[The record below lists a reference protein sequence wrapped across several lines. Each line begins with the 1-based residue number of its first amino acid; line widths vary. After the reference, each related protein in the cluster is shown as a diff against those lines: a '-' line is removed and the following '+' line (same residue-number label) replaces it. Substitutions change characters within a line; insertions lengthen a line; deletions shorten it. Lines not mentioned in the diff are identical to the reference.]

1 MKQENQDFIPQ
12 KLKRNNHFTE
22 RQSPSILHILPMGH
36 TNGMITKPSPNN
48 ISHHQQQQQ
57 QQQPAANH
65 RPVTSCSHCRQ
76 HKIKCDAHQNF
87 PSPCSRCTKYG
98 LHCEVDPQFKPKKG
112 SQLQL
117 MRRDLDDL
125 KVKVNYI
132 MNNENILFKHI
143 NEISPINKDLMMSRN
158 FNNFDTPRDITTQT
172 DGSIMSPYQNSL
184 DQSHT
189 PNTHFNPVNHT
200 TDNIPIQ
207 NNVTSNV
214 PESKMGPNSKNQSTK
229 ISVQTYLVTEPTLLN
244 KNNNIDDLKR
254 TNSNVSNVSTIHS
267 KHAIGDNENGLPNT
281 LQLALQRGARIDE
294 NVIAQVKSNSTA
306 PQQMVNS
313 VANANSND
321 MDTVKSSKKSPVVLT
336 TETLNPLPSPYNN
349 IDEFVLGDVHIS
361 IDTATRLH
369 TIFVTDYLPYFP
381 IMYTNSVTELYSQ
394 SQLLFWTVM
403 LTACLSDP
411 EPTLYNKLSVV
422 IKQLAIETCWMRTP
436 RSTHITQ
443 ALLIL
448 CIWPLPNQKV
458 LDDCSYRFVGLAKSL
473 SYQLGLHRGEFITEF
488 TRSQTSMPN
497 AEKWRTR
504 TWLGIYFAELCWAS
518 ILGLPPTSKTDYLV
532 ENALKCRVEEDAVEP
547 TTSEPDTTDKN
558 SNDAN
563 DNTNDESKMHLPSRF
578 KKMISLSH
586 FQLKLCN
593 VMGSS
598 VTSPDGL
605 IGPKERA
612 GVLSVLNK
620 ELNELANVSNF
631 ETSTDVNIYYL
642 YVRLM
647 VYCFAFFPETPIED
661 QAKYIT
667 DSYLCA
673 TKIVTLLTKLLEVHQ
688 LISLPIFVR
697 QSATFS
703 ALILFKLQLTPLLP
717 NQYLNSARQSIV
729 TVHRLFRNQ
738 LTAWATVENDISR
751 TASMLEKL
759 NLVLITHSEVFV
771 EESGVISRMR
781 SHLTG
786 SLFYD
791 LVWCVHEARRREMDP
806 KYNEAAI
813 KNAKDKRK
821 LKNKNKNDNSNWDK
835 KLYPLPLYNHITR
848 DDFKTITQ
856 TTPGGTT
863 VTTLVPTKT
872 ALKHAEELARTN
884 DKKDSAI
891 EINGIPLF
899 MLDETGSVKIDDV
912 LAQGNMGMVASHLA
926 NSNKHDH
933 YSDMGDSTHGSQSNT
948 TLGTP
953 NSDYGSYY
961 HNSTHNGNG
970 SSGKA
975 SHGTNR
981 SASNT
986 GSLFSSNS
994 STSAPTTNIS
1004 QYTGGSIEQTN
1015 KNQPFNSAPFR
1026 NQPDSNS
1033 NNLNSYL
1040 NSNKKRQASQQDNS
1054 PQANNNKVRNNSSG
1068 VNGMSK
1074 TQNSKKGSITN
1085 YNKTNGNNKNN
1096 NNIQNKNT
1104 NNNDVFVNPINDF
1117 FQQQGAGWTEGNL
1130 SNDDFFGWF
1139 DINME
1144 PEF

>member
-1 MKQENQDFIPQ
+1 MKEENQQYQVANLKKQ
-12 KLKRNNHFTE
+12 KLNPEVN
-22 RQSPSILHILPMGH
+22 SPTSQLQHIPPILPMAH
-36 TNGMITKPSPNN
+36 NSGMITKNTTSNN
-48 ISHHQQQQQ
+48 SNNNSNNSAVSSSHTAT
-57 QQQPAANH
+57 AANH

-87 PSPCSRCTKYG
+87 PTPCSRCTKYG

-112 SQLQL
+112 SQLQM

-125 KVKVNYI
+125 KIKVNYLLA
-132 MNNENILFKHI
+132 NENVLFKHI
-143 NEISPINKDLMMSRN
+143 NENPIGRENLLSRATSNFNTPKDLA
-158 FNNFDTPRDITTQT
+158 TQT
-172 DGSIMSPYQNSL
+172 DLSIMSPYQSTL
-184 DQSHT
+184 DPTHT
-189 PNTHFNPVNHT
+189 PLPQSVLPNQNHNNIDSNTNP
-200 TDNIPIQ
+200 
-207 NNVTSNV
+207 
-214 PESKMGPNSKNQSTK
+214 STK
-229 ISVQTYLVTEPTLLN
+229 ISVQTYLVTEPALLN
-244 KNNNIDDLKR
+244 KNHINANDDIKR
-254 TNSNVSNVSTIHS
+254 TTSNTSNVSTIMS
-267 KHAIGDNENGLPNT
+267 KGKSNNENAIPNT
-281 LQLALQRGARIDE
+281 LQMALQRGAQTDE
-294 NVIAQVKSNSTA
+294 NVIAQVKSNSNDSEQLPGNT
-306 PQQMVNS
+306 
-313 VANANSND
+313 SNNIRATSID
-321 MDTVKSSKKSPVVLT
+321 GGHSLNNKKSPVILT
-336 TETLNPLPSPYNN
+336 TETLNPLPSPYTN
-349 IDEFVLGDVHIS
+349 IDEFVLGDVHLS
-361 IDTATRLH
+361 MTAATRLH
-369 TIFVTDYLPYFP
+369 TIFVKDYLPYFP

-411 EPTLYNKLSVV
+411 EPSLYTKLSVV

-518 ILGLPPTSKTDYLV
+518 ILGLPSTSKTDYLV
-532 ENALKCRVEEDAVEP
+532 EKALKCDIEEDPIEASTSTTINKQTNNEDKTNDNG
-547 TTSEPDTTDKN
+547 TTS
-558 SNDAN
+558 SNDDSNAFG
-563 DNTNDESKMHLPSRF
+563 DDIPEHCELKLPSRF
-578 KKMISLSH
+578 KKMISLSN

-612 GVLSVLNK
+612 GALSVLNK
-620 ELNELANVSNF
+620 ELDTLASISGFEENV
-631 ETSTDVNIYYL
+631 DVHIYYL

-661 QAKYIT
+661 QSEYIT

-673 TKIVTLLTKLLEVHQ
+673 TKIVTLLTNILEVHQ
-688 LISLPIFVR
+688 LISLPIFIR
-697 QSATFS
+697 QSVTFS

-759 NLVLITHSEVFV
+759 NLVLITHSEVFI
-771 EESGVISRMR
+771 EENGVISRMR

-806 KYNEAAI
+806 KYNEAAF
-813 KNAKDKRK
+813 KNAREKRK
-821 LKNKNKNDNSNWDK
+821 LRNKGKNVTNNWDK

-872 ALKHAEELARTN
+872 ALKHAEEMAKTN
-884 DKKDSAI
+884 DKKEGSAI

-912 LAQGNMGMVASHLA
+912 LARDSMGLVSSHIATNGTQQHYSGL
-926 NSNKHDH
+926 SGSKHD
-933 YSDMGDSTHGSQSNT
+933 SQSST
-948 TLGTP
+948 SFGTP
-953 NSDYGSYY
+953 NSDYGTYY
-961 HNSTHNGNG
+961 QGSNNSSDSKNNNNGVLAYG
-970 SSGKA
+970 S
-975 SHGTNR
+975 NR
-981 SASNT
+981 SSNKT
-986 GSLFSSNS
+986 ESLFSSKTNDA
-994 STSAPTTNIS
+994 TNGVVNAPKYNKNI
-1004 QYTGGSIEQTN
+1004 QADQTN
-1015 KNQPFNSAPFR
+1015 RKYYNKMPYQNQGN
-1026 NQPDSNS
+1026 SNS
-1033 NNLNSYL
+1033 NNLNAFL
-1040 NSNKKRQASQQDNS
+1040 NNKKQHYSKQQTSND
-1054 PQANNNKVRNNSSG
+1054 
-1068 VNGMSK
+1068 
-1074 TQNSKKGSITN
+1074 
-1085 YNKTNGNNKNN
+1085 NKNN
-1096 NNIQNKNT
+1096 NNNKNHQST
-1104 NNNDVFVNPINDF
+1104 HKNDNNSNNIHKNNRNGKEPFVNPINDF

-1139 DINME
+1139 DMNME

>member
-12 KLKRNNHFTE
+12 RLKRNNHLSE
-22 RQSPSILHILPMGH
+22 GLSPSIPHILPMGH
-36 TNGMITKPSPNN
+36 TTGMITKPSPNN
-48 ISHHQQQQQ
+48 SSHHQQQ

-87 PSPCSRCTKYG
+87 PSACSRCTKYG

-125 KVKVNYI
+125 KVKVNYLI
-132 MNNENILFKHI
+132 NNENILLKHI
-143 NEISPINKDLMMSRN
+143 NEISPINKDIIMNRN
-158 FNNFDTPRDITTQT
+158 FNNFDTPRDLATQT
-172 DGSIMSPYQNSL
+172 DGSIMSPYQNTL

-189 PNTHFNPVNHT
+189 PNAHFSTLNHSNSNNNNN
-200 TDNIPIQ
+200 NIPIQ
-207 NNVTSNV
+207 NNVTSNI
-214 PESKMGPNSKNQSTK
+214 PNSKLGTSDTNQSTK

-244 KNNNIDDLKR
+244 KNNNVDDLKR
-254 TNSNVSNVSTIHS
+254 TNSNISNVSTIHS
-267 KHAIGDNENGLPNT
+267 KNSKNDTENGLPNT
-281 LQLALQRGARIDE
+281 LQLALQRGAQTDE
-294 NVIAQVKSNSTA
+294 NVIAQVKSNSTDA
-306 PQQMVNS
+306 QKMITS
-313 VANANSND
+313 MANGNGNI
-321 MDTVKSSKKSPVVLT
+321 DTIKNSKKSPVVLT

-369 TIFVTDYLPYFP
+369 TIFVNDYLPYFP

-394 SQLLFWTVM
+394 SQLLFWTIM

-497 AEKWRTR
+497 AEKWRSR

-532 ENALKCRVEEDAVEP
+532 ENALKCKVEEDTVEP
-547 TTSEPDTTDKN
+547 ISSKPGTVDKLTDQIDNN
-558 SNDAN
+558 SNDQ
-563 DNTNDESKMHLPSRF
+563 SRMHLPSRF

-620 ELNELANVSNF
+620 ELDDLANRSNF

-688 LISLPIFVR
+688 LISLPIFIR

-813 KNAKDKRK
+813 KNAKEKRK
-821 LKNKNKNDNSNWDK
+821 LRSKNKNKNDNIDWDK

-872 ALKHAEELARTN
+872 ALKHAEELAKTN

-912 LAQGNMGMVASHLA
+912 LAQNNMGMVASHLA

-953 NSDYGSYY
+953 NSDYGAYY
-961 HNSTHNGNG
+961 HGSTHNGNG
-970 SSGKA
+970 ASTKM
-975 SHGTNR
+975 SHGSNR

-986 GSLFSSNS
+986 GSLFSSNG
-994 STSAPTTNIS
+994 TSVPATNIS
-1004 QYTGGSIEQTN
+1004 QYSGGSIEQAN
-1015 KNQPFNSAPFR
+1015 KNQTFNNATFR
-1026 NQPDSNS
+1026 TQPDSNS

-1040 NSNKKRQASQQDNS
+1040 NSNKKKQSSLQGNS
-1054 PQANNNKVRNNSSG
+1054 PQADNGKIRNNGSG
-1068 VNGMSK
+1068 INGMNK
-1074 TQNSKKGSITN
+1074 THGSKKSSSTN
-1085 YNKTNGNNKNN
+1085 HNNSGGN
-1096 NNIQNKNT
+1096 NNIQNKNS
-1104 NNNDVFVNPINDF
+1104 NNNDGFVNPINDF

-1139 DINME
+1139 DMNME

>member
-12 KLKRNNHFTE
+12 RLKRNNHLSE
-22 RQSPSILHILPMGH
+22 GLSPSIPHILPMGH
-36 TNGMITKPSPNN
+36 TNGMINKPSPNN
-48 ISHHQQQQQ
+48 SNSVQ

-125 KVKVNYI
+125 KIKVNYLI
-132 MNNENILFKHI
+132 NNENILLKHI
-143 NEISPINKDLMMSRN
+143 NEINPINKDILINKN
-158 FNNFDTPRDITTQT
+158 FNHFDTPRDLTTQT
-172 DGSIMSPYQNSL
+172 EGSIMSPYQTTL

-189 PNTHFNPVNHT
+189 PHTQFNGLNNTTNNTNHNT
-200 TDNIPIQ
+200 NNNIPIP
-207 NNVTSNV
+207 NNVISN
-214 PESKMGPNSKNQSTK
+214 GLNSKVGNNNNAPNQSTK
-229 ISVQTYLVTEPTLLN
+229 ISVQTYLVTEPALLN
-244 KNNNIDDLKR
+244 KNNNVDDLKR
-254 TNSNVSNVSTIHS
+254 TNSNISNVSTIHS
-267 KHAIGDNENGLPNT
+267 KTSKHDPENSLPNT
-281 LQLALQRGARIDE
+281 LQLALQRGAQTDE
-294 NVIAQVKSNSTA
+294 NVIAQVKSNSTD
-306 PQQMVNS
+306 PQKIMTNNNGNNID
-313 VANANSND
+313 AIKNN
-321 MDTVKSSKKSPVVLT
+321 KKSPVILT

-361 IDTATRLH
+361 IHTATRLH
-369 TIFVTDYLPYFP
+369 TTFVHDYLPYFP

-394 SQLLFWTVM
+394 SQLLFWTIM

-473 SYQLGLHRGEFITEF
+473 SYQLGLHRDEFITEF

-497 AEKWRTR
+497 AEKWRSR

-532 ENALKCRVEEDAVEP
+532 ENALQCKVEEDAVEP
-547 TTSEPDTTDKN
+547 VSSKSSTTEKPVEN
-558 SNDAN
+558 A
-563 DNTNDESKMHLPSRF
+563 DNESRMHLPSRF

-620 ELNELANVSNF
+620 ELDDLANVSNF

-673 TKIVTLLTKLLEVHQ
+673 TKIVTLLTKLLEIHQ
-688 LISLPIFVR
+688 LISLPIFIR

-717 NQYLNSARQSIV
+717 SQYLNSARQSIV

-759 NLVLITHSEVFV
+759 NLVSITHSEVFV

-813 KNAKDKRK
+813 KKAKEKRR
-821 LKNKNKNDNSNWDK
+821 LRSKNKNKNDNIDWDK

-872 ALKHAEELARTN
+872 ALKHAEELAKTN

-912 LAQGNMGMVASHLA
+912 LAQNNMGMVASHLA

-933 YSDMGDSTHGSQSNT
+933 YSDMGDSSHGSQPNT

-953 NSDYGSYY
+953 NSDYGTYY
-961 HNSTHNGNG
+961 HGSTHSTNGPSTKMSYG
-970 SSGKA
+970 S
-975 SHGTNR
+975 NR

-986 GSLFSSNS
+986 GSLFSSNG
-994 STSAPTTNIS
+994 TSIPATNIS
-1004 QYTGGSIEQTN
+1004 QYTGGSIEQAN
-1015 KNQPFNSAPFR
+1015 KNQAYNNTTFR
-1026 NQPDSNS
+1026 GQPDTNS

-1040 NSNKKRQASQQDNS
+1040 NSNKKKHSSQQGNS
-1054 PQANNNKVRNNSSG
+1054 PQANNGKGRNNAG
-1068 VNGMSK
+1068 SK
-1074 TQNSKKGSITN
+1074 THSSKK
-1085 YNKTNGNNKNN
+1085 NGNT
-1096 NNIQNKNT
+1096 NIIILVVIIILKIKIIIIMMY
-1104 NNNDVFVNPINDF
+1104 FLI
-1117 FQQQGAGWTEGNL
+1117 L
-1130 SNDDFFGWF
+1130 
-1139 DINME
+1139 
-1144 PEF
+1144 

>member
-1 MKQENQDFIPQ
+1 MKEELKDHQVHNLKKQ
-12 KLKRNNHFTE
+12 KLNPEIKSSTVSSQQHI
-22 RQSPSILHILPMGH
+22 PPILPMSH
-36 TNGMITKPSPNN
+36 NNGMITKNTNN
-48 ISHHQQQQQ
+48 HNHNTISTSQSAVTGAAATAA
-57 QQQPAANH
+57 AANH

-87 PSPCSRCTKYG
+87 PAPCSRCTKYG

-112 SQLQL
+112 SQLQM

-125 KVKVNYI
+125 KIKVNYLLS
-132 MNNENILFKHI
+132 NENILFKHI
-143 NEISPINKDLMMSRN
+143 NENPIGRENLLSRTTSNFNTPKDLA
-158 FNNFDTPRDITTQT
+158 TQT
-172 DGSIMSPYQNSL
+172 DLSIMSPYQSTL

-189 PNTHFNPVNHT
+189 PLPQSVAPNQNHNNENSNNNP
-200 TDNIPIQ
+200 
-207 NNVTSNV
+207 
-214 PESKMGPNSKNQSTK
+214 STK
-229 ISVQTYLVTEPTLLN
+229 ISVQTYLVTEPALLN
-244 KNNNIDDLKR
+244 KNHIHSNNDLKR
-254 TNSNVSNVSTIHS
+254 TTSNNSNVSTVIS
-267 KHAIGDNENGLPNT
+267 KSKQNKEDEIPNT
-281 LQLALQRGARIDE
+281 LQLALQRGAQTDE
-294 NVIAQVKSNSTA
+294 NVIAQVKSNSNDIEQIPRNTSNNINNNRT
-306 PQQMVNS
+306 NS
-313 VANANSND
+313 LDGGFSLIN
-321 MDTVKSSKKSPVVLT
+321 KKSPVVLT
-336 TETLNPLPSPYNN
+336 TETLNPLPSPYTN
-349 IDEFVLGDVHIS
+349 IDEFVLGDVHLS
-361 IDTATRLH
+361 IAAATRLH
-369 TIFVTDYLPYFP
+369 TIFVKDYLPYFP

-411 EPTLYNKLSVV
+411 EPSLYTKLSVV

-532 ENALKCRVEEDAVEP
+532 EKALKCDIEEDPVESFES
-547 TTSEPDTTDKN
+547 TTANKKSKTKSKPNDKSKN
-558 SNDAN
+558 SAKDGINAFAN
-563 DNTNDESKMHLPSRF
+563 DIPEPCELKLPSRF
-578 KKMISLSH
+578 KKMIGLSN

-598 VTSPDGL
+598 VSSPDGL

-620 ELNELANVSNF
+620 ELDSLANESGF
-631 ETSTDVNIYYL
+631 EENIDVHIYYL

-661 QAKYIT
+661 QSKYIT

-673 TKIVTLLTKLLEVHQ
+673 TKIVTLLTNLLEVHQ
-688 LISLPIFVR
+688 LISLPIFIR
-697 QSATFS
+697 QSVTFS

-759 NLVLITHSEVFV
+759 NLVLITHSEVFI

-806 KYNEAAI
+806 KYNQAAL
-813 KNAKDKRK
+813 KNAREKRK
-821 LKNKNKNDNSNWDK
+821 LRNKGKNVTNNWDK

-872 ALKHAEELARTN
+872 ALKHAEEMAKTN
-884 DKKDSAI
+884 DKKGGSAI

-912 LAQGNMGMVASHLA
+912 LARDGIGLVSSHTAANGMQHQYSGL
-926 NSNKHDH
+926 NTSKHE
-933 YSDMGDSTHGSQSNT
+933 SQSST
-948 TLGTP
+948 SFGTP
-953 NSDYGSYY
+953 NSDYGTYY
-961 HNSTHNGNG
+961 HGSNNSNDSKNNNNGVLSYG
-970 SSGKA
+970 S
-975 SHGTNR
+975 NR
-981 SASNT
+981 SSIKT
-986 GSLFSSNS
+986 ESLFSSKNNDIVNGVV
-994 STSAPTTNIS
+994 NIPI
-1004 QYTGGSIEQTN
+1004 YN
-1015 KNQPFNSAPFR
+1015 KNVQTEQDNRMQHNNGSFP
-1026 NQPDSNS
+1026 NQGNSNS
-1033 NNLNSYL
+1033 NNLNAFLNKKQHYSKHQIPNDNKNSQPNNT
-1040 NSNKKRQASQQDNS
+1040 NSNNIPK
-1054 PQANNNKVRNNSSG
+1054 NKH
-1068 VNGMSK
+1068 NGKESF
-1074 TQNSKKGSITN
+1074 I
-1085 YNKTNGNNKNN
+1085 
-1096 NNIQNKNT
+1096 
-1104 NNNDVFVNPINDF
+1104 NPINDF

-1139 DINME
+1139 DMNMG